1 MADEENT
8 EPKKRGPLLRILAFA
23 LGGLLLIAAGLG
35 GGYLLF
41 GSGQSDPSEE
51 IESIIEK
58 KMEQAEAEK
67 AAEEDLAADEASK
80 VAKEAPEV
88 EAFVTTYFE
97 FPGTFTTNLMNS
109 RKFVQVGIGISTQYD
124 ESVMVNVESHQLALR
139 SEILNSMSEFSEQD
153 VQGKAGRVLLALALR
168 DSINGKLM
176 LLEGFGGIEEVHF
189 TSFVLQ

>member
-58 KMEQAEAEK
+58 KMEQAEAER
-67 AAEEDLAADEASK
+67 AAEEDLASDEASK
-80 VAKEAPEV
+80 VSKEAPEV

-109 RKFVQVGIGISTQYD
+109 RKFVQVGIGVSTQYD

-153 VQGKAGRVLLALALR
+153 VQGKAGRVLMAVALR
-168 DSINGKLM
+168 DSINAKLM

>member
-35 GGYLLF
+35 GGYLLV

-67 AAEEDLAADEASK
+67 AAEEELAADEASK

-109 RKFVQVGIGISTQYD
+109 RKFVQVGIGVSTQYD

-153 VQGKAGRVLLALALR
+153 VQGKAGRVLMADALR
-168 DSINGKLM
+168 DSINEKLV

>member
-58 KMEQAEAEK
+58 KMEQAEAER
-67 AAEEDLAADEASK
+67 AAEEDLASDEASK
-80 VAKEAPEV
+80 VSKEAPEV

-109 RKFVQVGIGISTQYD
+109 RKFVQVGIGVSTQYD
-124 ESVMVNVESHQLALR
+124 ESVMVNVEAHQLALR

-153 VQGKAGRVLLALALR
+153 VQGKAGRVLLAAALR

-189 TSFVLQ
+189 TSFVSQ

>member
-51 IESIIEK
+51 LESIIEK
-58 KMEQAEAEK
+58 KMEQAEAER
-67 AAEEDLAADEASK
+67 AAEEDLASDEASK
-80 VAKEAPEV
+80 VSKEAPEV

-109 RKFVQVGIGISTQYD
+109 RKFVQVGIGVSTQYD
-124 ESVMVNVESHQLALR
+124 ESVMVNVEAHQLALR

-153 VQGKAGRVLLALALR
+153 VQGKTGRVLLAGALR
-168 DSINGKLM
+168 DSINAKLM

>member
-109 RKFVQVGIGISTQYD
+109 RKFVQVGVGVSTQYD

-153 VQGKAGRVLLALALR
+153 VQGKSGRVLLAVALR

>member
-1 MADEENT
+1 MADEENN
-8 EPKKRGPLLRILAFA
+8 EPKKRGPLLRMLAFA

-58 KMEQAEAEK
+58 TMEQAEAEK
-67 AAEEDLAADEASK
+67 AAEEELAADEASK

-153 VQGKAGRVLLALALR
+153 VQGKAGRVLLAVALR

>member
-1 MADEENT
+1 MADEENN

-23 LGGLLLIAAGLG
+23 LGGLLLVGAGLG

-41 GSGQSDPSEE
+41 GSSQPDPSDE

-58 KMEQAEAEK
+58 KMEEAEAERT
-67 AAEEDLAADEASK
+67 ADEELAADEASK

-109 RKFVQVGIGISTQYD
+109 RKFVQVGIGVSTQYD

-153 VQGKAGRVLLALALR
+153 VQGKTGRVLMAAALR
-168 DSINGKLM
+168 DSINEKLV

>member
-58 KMEQAEAEK
+58 KMEQAEAER
-67 AAEEDLAADEASK
+67 AAEEDLASDEASK
-80 VAKEAPEV
+80 VSKEAPEV

-109 RKFVQVGIGISTQYD
+109 RKFVQVGIGVSTQYD
-124 ESVMVNVESHQLALR
+124 ESVMVNVEAHQLALR

-153 VQGKAGRVLLALALR
+153 VQGKAGRVLLAAALR

-189 TSFVLQ
+189 TSFVLP

>member
-1 MADEENT
+1 MADEENN

-23 LGGLLLIAAGLG
+23 LGGLLLVGAGLG

-41 GSGQSDPSEE
+41 GSSQPDPSDE

-58 KMEQAEAEK
+58 KMEEAEAEK
-67 AAEEDLAADEASK
+67 IAEEELAADEASK

-109 RKFVQVGIGISTQYD
+109 RKFVQVGIGVSTQYD

-153 VQGKAGRVLLALALR
+153 VQGKTGRVLMAAALR
-168 DSINGKLM
+168 DSINEKLV

>member
-41 GSGQSDPSEE
+41 GSGQSNPSEE

-58 KMEQAEAEK
+58 KMEQAEAER
-67 AAEEDLAADEASK
+67 AAEEDSAADEASK

-109 RKFVQVGIGISTQYD
+109 RRFVQVGIGVSTQYD

-153 VQGKAGRVLLALALR
+153 VQGKAGRVLLAVALR

>member
-35 GGYLLF
+35 GGYFLF

-58 KMEQAEAEK
+58 KMEQAEAER
-67 AAEEDLAADEASK
+67 AAEEDLASDEASK
-80 VAKEAPEV
+80 VSKEAPEV

-109 RKFVQVGIGISTQYD
+109 RKFVQVGIGVSTQYD
-124 ESVMVNVESHQLALR
+124 ESVMVNVEAHQLALR

-153 VQGKAGRVLLALALR
+153 VQGKAGRVLLAAALR

>member
-1 MADEENT
+1 MADEENN
-8 EPKKRGPLLRILAFA
+8 EPKKRGPMLRILAFA

-41 GSGQSDPSEE
+41 GSSQPDPSEE

-58 KMEQAEAEK
+58 KMDEAEAERV
-67 AAEEDLAADEASK
+67 AEEEVAADEASK

-88 EAFVTTYFE
+88 EAFITTYFE

-109 RKFVQVGIGISTQYD
+109 RKFAQVGIGVSTQYD

-139 SEILNSMSEFSEQD
+139 SEILNAMSEFSEQD
-153 VQGKAGRVLLALALR
+153 VQGKAGRVLLADALR
-168 DSINGKLM
+168 DSINAKLM

>member
-1 MADEENT
+1 MADEENN
-8 EPKKRGPLLRILAFA
+8 EPKKRGPMLRILAFA

-41 GSGQSDPSEE
+41 GSSQPDPSEE

-58 KMEQAEAEK
+58 KMDEAEAERV
-67 AAEEDLAADEASK
+67 AEEEIAADEASK

-88 EAFVTTYFE
+88 EAFITTYFE

-109 RKFVQVGIGISTQYD
+109 RKFAQVGIGVSTQYD

-139 SEILNSMSEFSEQD
+139 SEILNAMSEFSEQD
-153 VQGKAGRVLLALALR
+153 VQGKAGRVLMAGALR
-168 DSINGKLM
+168 DSINAKLM

>member
-1 MADEENT
+1 MADEENN
-8 EPKKRGPLLRILAFA
+8 EPKKRGPMLRILAFA

-41 GSGQSDPSEE
+41 GSSQPDPSEE

-58 KMEQAEAEK
+58 KMDEAEAERV
-67 AAEEDLAADEASK
+67 AEEEIAADEASK

-88 EAFVTTYFE
+88 EAFITTYFE

-109 RKFVQVGIGISTQYD
+109 RKFAQVGIGVSTQYD

-139 SEILNSMSEFSEQD
+139 SEILNAMSEFSEQD
-153 VQGKAGRVLLALALR
+153 VQGKAGRVLMADALR
-168 DSINGKLM
+168 DSINAKLM

>member
-1 MADEENT
+1 MADEENN
-8 EPKKRGPLLRILAFA
+8 EPKKRGPMLRILAFA

-41 GSGQSDPSEE
+41 GSSQPDPSEE

-58 KMEQAEAEK
+58 KMDEAEAERV
-67 AAEEDLAADEASK
+67 AEEEIAADEASK

-88 EAFVTTYFE
+88 EAFITTYFE

-109 RKFVQVGIGISTQYD
+109 RKFAQVGIGVSTQYD

-139 SEILNSMSEFSEQD
+139 SEILNAMSEFSEQD
-153 VQGKAGRVLLALALR
+153 VQGKAGRVLMADALR
-168 DSINGKLM
+168 DCINAKLM

>member
-109 RKFVQVGIGISTQYD
+109 RKFVQVGIGVSTQYD

-153 VQGKAGRVLLALALR
+153 VQGKAGRVLMAAALR
-168 DSINGKLM
+168 DSINEKLV

>member
-8 EPKKRGPLLRILAFA
+8 EPKKRGPMLRILAFA

-41 GSGQSDPSEE
+41 GSSQPNPSEE

-58 KMEQAEAEK
+58 KMEEAEAERS
-67 AAEEDLAADEASK
+67 AEEELAADEASK
-80 VAKEAPEV
+80 VTKEAPEV

-97 FPGTFTTNLMNS
+97 FPGTFTTNLINS
-109 RKFVQVGIGISTQYD
+109 RKFVQVGIGVSTQYD

-153 VQGKAGRVLLALALR
+153 VQGKVGRILMADALR
-168 DSINGKLM
+168 DGINEKLI

>member
-58 KMEQAEAEK
+58 KMEQAEAER
-67 AAEEDLAADEASK
+67 AAEEDLASDEASK
-80 VAKEAPEV
+80 VSKEAPEV

-109 RKFVQVGIGISTQYD
+109 RKFVQVGIGVSTQYD
-124 ESVMVNVESHQLALR
+124 ESVMVNVEAHQLALR
-139 SEILNSMSEFSEQD
+139 SDILNSMSEFSEQD
-153 VQGKAGRVLLALALR
+153 VQGKAGRVLLAAALR

>member
-41 GSGQSDPSEE
+41 GSGQSDPSQE

-58 KMEQAEAEK
+58 KMEQAEAER
-67 AAEEDLAADEASK
+67 AAEEGLAADEASK
-80 VAKEAPEV
+80 VSKEAPEV

-109 RKFVQVGIGISTQYD
+109 RKFVQVGIGVSTQYD
-124 ESVMVNVESHQLALR
+124 ESVMVNVEAHQLALR

-153 VQGKAGRVLLALALR
+153 VQGKAGRVLLAAALR

>member
-23 LGGLLLIAAGLG
+23 FGGLLLIAAGLG

-58 KMEQAEAEK
+58 KMEQAEAER
-67 AAEEDLAADEASK
+67 AAEEDLEADEASK
-80 VAKEAPEV
+80 VSKEAPEV

-109 RKFVQVGIGISTQYD
+109 RKFVQVGIGVSTQYD

-153 VQGKAGRVLLALALR
+153 VQGKAGRVLLAVALR

>member
-58 KMEQAEAEK
+58 KMEQAEAER
-67 AAEEDLAADEASK
+67 AAEEDLASDEASK
-80 VAKEAPEV
+80 VSKEAPEV

-109 RKFVQVGIGISTQYD
+109 RKFVQVGIGVSTQYD
-124 ESVMVNVESHQLALR
+124 ESVMVNVEAHQLALR

-153 VQGKAGRVLLALALR
+153 VQGKTGRVLLAAALR

>member
-58 KMEQAEAEK
+58 KMEQAEAER
-67 AAEEDLAADEASK
+67 AAEEDLASDEASK
-80 VAKEAPEV
+80 VSKEAPEV

-109 RKFVQVGIGISTQYD
+109 RKFVQVGIGVSTQYD
-124 ESVMVNVESHQLALR
+124 ESVMVNVEAHQLALR

-153 VQGKAGRVLLALALR
+153 VQGKAGRVLMADALR
-168 DSINGKLM
+168 DSINAKLM